1 MWVCEDTW
9 NDNGNSGMCH
19 WIDGL
24 LFGWYSCQGFT
35 MTWMLFPH
43 RSTYCWFC
51 TEQYKVQC
59 THAHSTHDPI
69 LPILIPFDLGC
80 FLDIVWKH
88 LTFFSIFQTHIHITP
103 YVFRI
108 RPFEVSVWFEIT
120 LNFNQRCHFLSRS
133 FRDKSTN
140 SPRCL
145 RLSWKMCP
153 LWSRFAI
160 CCLVTQR
167 RLSPNHTIPKTNIA
181 PENGWLAGRPIFRCH
196 VSLLEGTNLGKFLGR
211 ISCQRSMA
219 DSHNWL
225 FLRRKLLVFARARL
239 FELTSGCIGCWY
251 LLMMEPADLW
261 GSNVRVLTA
270 VYHAL
275 SKFDWRNLGP

>member
-51 TEQYKVQC
+51 SSIRFN
-59 THAHSTHDPI
+59 AHMHIAHTI
-69 LPILIPFDLGC
+69 LSYPFSY
-80 FLDIVWKH
+80 H
-88 LTFFSIFQTHIHITP
+88 LTLVASWIQSESTSHFSAFFRHIHITL

-133 FRDKSTN
+133 FRDKSTK